1 MNKLSVLAAGV
12 SAAVL
17 MGAAPVKK
25 EASPPPPIA
34 NYWMDVSTTSGFGA
48 AMMGGGRPN
57 PAEIMAMMNG
67 GGGSA
72 VGHMLNLRLSS
83 REKPSGA
90 PEANHYIPAG
100 MDMGPS
106 LPLVSPQRMQE
117 PSGGSSEPGSYEKP
131 KGRMLI
137 YWGCGEHAAAP
148 VVIDFAKVAAG
159 QIPPGLQALSKMGR
173 AMGRMAIRE
182 PTAENSAAFGEWPN
196 IKDSRSVPASA
207 SLIGAHRVEGN
218 YSPPIGFT
226 LGQGEDFM
234 PGLGLREAGG
244 MPSGAERLDWT
255 PAAQATGYA
264 LALFGGNSGD
274 DVIIWTS
281 AKSASLTPSFDYET
295 PAEARALV
303 ASGAALPPSTSEC
316 VLPAE
321 VSRAVPQGMVMMI
334 GYGPQASFSDK
345 PKAPTWTARVR
356 FKTTA
361 MLMRGMGNMGGG
373 GDDDGGYATNDEPP
387 QQPQQA
393 QQPQPRKRH
402 GIGLGDLLG
411 AVPH

>member
-17 MGAAPVKK
+17 MGAAPAAKK
-25 EASPPPPIA
+25 DNVPPPIA

-67 GGGSA
+67 GGSS

-83 REKPSGA
+83 REKPTGA
-90 PEANHYIPAG
+90 PEADHFIPAG
-100 MDMGPS
+100 MDMGQS
-106 LPLVSPQRMQE
+106 LPLVSPQRMQT
-117 PSGGSSEPGSYEKP
+117 PDSTGGDAGPYEKP

-148 VVIDFAKVAAG
+148 MVIDFAKVAAG
-159 QIPPGLQALSKMGR
+159 QIPPGLQALAKMAR
-173 AMGRMAIRE
+173 SMGRMVHE

-196 IKDSRSVPASA
+196 TKDSRAVPAAA
-207 SLIGAHRVEGN
+207 SLLGAHRVQAN
-218 YSPPIGFT
+218 YAPAIAFT

-234 PGLGLREAGG
+234 PGLGLREAGAL
-244 MPSGAERLDWT
+244 PSGAERLDWT

-264 LALFGGNSGD
+264 LALFGGGGD
-274 DVIIWTS
+274 GDVIMWTS
-281 AKSASLTPSFDYET
+281 AKSASLSPSFDYET
-295 PAEARALV
+295 PAAARQLV

-334 GYGPQASFSDK
+334 GYGPEAYFSDK

-356 FKTTA
+356 FKTNA
-361 MLMRGMGNMGGG
+361 MLMRGMGDMGAP
-373 GDDDGGYATNDEPP
+373 DSDNDGGEAAAQPP
-387 QQPQQA
+387 QQPP
-393 QQPQPRKRH
+393 QQPARKRR
-402 GIGLGDLLG
+402 GIGIGDLLG
-411 AVPH
+411 AIPH